1 MPELIR
7 VEHLTKTYYLGEVQV
22 PALKGV
28 DLTIQAGEFV
38 AIMGASGS
46 GKSTFMNI
54 LGCLD
59 RPTQGKYFLEEKDVS
74 GLSRDELA
82 QIRNQ
87 KIGFVFQN
95 FNLLGRTSA
104 LENVEL
110 PLYYRQDH
118 SSRDRHRAAM
128 EALTTVGLQARE
140 HHLPSQLSGGQQ
152 QRVAIARALVN
163 QPSLILADE
172 PTGNLDT
179 RTSLEIMA
187 ILQKLNQDSRITI
200 ILVTHEPDIAR
211 YAGRHVV
218 FRDGKVIQDERIQ
231 PRQAADDLAQL
242 PAAAEGEDLMN
253 FLMTLRIAFKALGR
267 NKMRSSLTMLGIIIG
282 VGAVIAM
289 IAIGSGAKARIQEQI
304 ASMGSN
310 LLIVLSGSATSGGI
324 RWGSGS
330 VPTLTVEDAKAIA
343 TELSGG
349 EIRRPCPPGCH
360 PGGLW
365 KPELVHRHLCH
376 HSRGP
381 AHPGLADGEGTVLN
395 PGGCGW
401 SGQSLPVGTDR
412 GGKSLWRNGP
422 GGPGGAREEVPLH
435 RGGGSGRQRARP
447 PGARTRTMWSM
458 FP

>member
-7 VEHLTKTYYLGEVQV
+7 VEKLTKIYYLGEVQV

-28 DLTIQAGEFV
+28 DLTIQAGECV

-59 RPTQGKYFLEEKDVS
+59 RPTDGKYLLEEKDVS

-82 QIRNQ
+82 EIRNQ

-110 PLYYRQDH
+110 PLYYRRDH
-118 SSRDRHRAAM
+118 SSRDRRRAAM
-128 EALTTVGLQARE
+128 EALTTVGLQDRE

-187 ILQKLNQDSRITI
+187 ILQKLNQDSRITV

-231 PRQAADDLAQL
+231 PRPAAEDLTQLLAQE
-242 PAAAEGEDLMN
+242 EG
-253 FLMTLRIAFKALGR
+253 
-267 NKMRSSLTMLGIIIG
+267 G
-282 VGAVIAM
+282 VA
-289 IAIGSGAKARIQEQI
+289 
-304 ASMGSN
+304 
-310 LLIVLSGSATSGGI
+310 
-324 RWGSGS
+324 
-330 VPTLTVEDAKAIA
+330 
-343 TELSGG
+343 
-349 EIRRPCPPGCH
+349 
-360 PGGLW
+360 
-365 KPELVHRHLCH
+365 
-376 HSRGP
+376 
-381 AHPGLADGEGTVLN
+381 
-395 PGGCGW
+395 
-401 SGQSLPVGTDR
+401 
-412 GGKSLWRNGP
+412 
-422 GGPGGAREEVPLH
+422 
-435 RGGGSGRQRARP
+435 
-447 PGARTRTMWSM
+447 
-458 FP
+458 

>member
-1 MPELIR
+1 MTELIR
-7 VEHLTKTYYLGEVQV
+7 VEHLTKTYFLGEVQV

-28 DLTIQAGEFV
+28 DLIIEAGECV

-59 RPTQGKYFLEEKDVS
+59 RPTDGKYFLEEKDVS

-110 PLYYRQDH
+110 PLYYRRDH
-118 SSRDRHRAAM
+118 SSRDRRRAALD
-128 EALTTVGLQARE
+128 ALTTVGLQARE

-231 PRQAADDLAQL
+231 ARQAAEDLAQL
-242 PAAAEGEDLMN
+242 PAQEEG
-253 FLMTLRIAFKALGR
+253 
-267 NKMRSSLTMLGIIIG
+267 G
-282 VGAVIAM
+282 VA
-289 IAIGSGAKARIQEQI
+289 
-304 ASMGSN
+304 
-310 LLIVLSGSATSGGI
+310 
-324 RWGSGS
+324 
-330 VPTLTVEDAKAIA
+330 
-343 TELSGG
+343 
-349 EIRRPCPPGCH
+349 
-360 PGGLW
+360 
-365 KPELVHRHLCH
+365 
-376 HSRGP
+376 
-381 AHPGLADGEGTVLN
+381 
-395 PGGCGW
+395 
-401 SGQSLPVGTDR
+401 
-412 GGKSLWRNGP
+412 
-422 GGPGGAREEVPLH
+422 
-435 RGGGSGRQRARP
+435 
-447 PGARTRTMWSM
+447 
-458 FP
+458 

>member
-7 VEHLTKTYYLGEVQV
+7 VEHLTKIYYLGEVQV

-28 DLTIQAGEFV
+28 DLTIQAGECV

-74 GLSRDELA
+74 GLSRNELA

-179 RTSLEIMA
+179 RTSMEIMA
-187 ILQKLNQDSRITI
+187 ILQKLNQESRITI
-200 ILVTHEPDIAR
+200 ILVTHEPDIAL

-231 PRQAADDLAQL
+231 PRQASDDLAHL
-242 PAAAEGEDLMN
+242 PALAEE
-253 FLMTLRIAFKALGR
+253 
-267 NKMRSSLTMLGIIIG
+267 
-282 VGAVIAM
+282 
-289 IAIGSGAKARIQEQI
+289 
-304 ASMGSN
+304 
-310 LLIVLSGSATSGGI
+310 
-324 RWGSGS
+324 
-330 VPTLTVEDAKAIA
+330 
-343 TELSGG
+343 ELS
-349 EIRRPCPPGCH
+349 
-360 PGGLW
+360 
-365 KPELVHRHLCH
+365 
-376 HSRGP
+376 
-381 AHPGLADGEGTVLN
+381 
-395 PGGCGW
+395 
-401 SGQSLPVGTDR
+401 
-412 GGKSLWRNGP
+412 
-422 GGPGGAREEVPLH
+422 
-435 RGGGSGRQRARP
+435 
-447 PGARTRTMWSM
+447 
-458 FP
+458 

>member
-7 VEHLTKTYYLGEVQV
+7 VEHLTKIYYLGEVQV

-28 DLTIQAGEFV
+28 DLTIQAGECV

-74 GLSRDELA
+74 GMSRDELA

-128 EALTTVGLQARE
+128 EALATVGLQARE

-179 RTSLEIMA
+179 RTSVEIMA

-218 FRDGKVIQDERIQ
+218 FRDGKVIQDEKIQ
-231 PRQAADDLAQL
+231 PRQAADDLAQF
-242 PAAAEGEDLMN
+242 PAAAEGE
-253 FLMTLRIAFKALGR
+253 I
-267 NKMRSSLTMLGIIIG
+267 S
-282 VGAVIAM
+282 
-289 IAIGSGAKARIQEQI
+289 
-304 ASMGSN
+304 
-310 LLIVLSGSATSGGI
+310 
-324 RWGSGS
+324 
-330 VPTLTVEDAKAIA
+330 
-343 TELSGG
+343 
-349 EIRRPCPPGCH
+349 
-360 PGGLW
+360 
-365 KPELVHRHLCH
+365 
-376 HSRGP
+376 
-381 AHPGLADGEGTVLN
+381 
-395 PGGCGW
+395 
-401 SGQSLPVGTDR
+401 
-412 GGKSLWRNGP
+412 
-422 GGPGGAREEVPLH
+422 
-435 RGGGSGRQRARP
+435 
-447 PGARTRTMWSM
+447 
-458 FP
+458 

>member
-1 MPELIR
+1 MSELIR
-7 VEHLTKTYYLGEVQV
+7 VEHLTKTYHLGEVQV

-28 DLTIQAGEFV
+28 DLTIPRGECL

-59 RPTQGKYFLEEKDVS
+59 RPTQGKYFLEGKDVS

-95 FNLLGRTSA
+95 FNLLGRTTA

-110 PLYYRQDH
+110 PLYYRHNH
-118 SSRDRHRAAM
+118 SSRDRRGAAM
-128 EALTTVGLQARE
+128 DALSSVGLQDRE

-179 RTSLEIMA
+179 RTSLEIMD
-187 ILQKLNQDSRITI
+187 IFQKLNRESRITI

-231 PRQAADDLAQL
+231 PRQAAEDLTQL
-242 PAAAEGEDLMN
+242 PVQEEG
-253 FLMTLRIAFKALGR
+253 
-267 NKMRSSLTMLGIIIG
+267 G
-282 VGAVIAM
+282 VA
-289 IAIGSGAKARIQEQI
+289 
-304 ASMGSN
+304 
-310 LLIVLSGSATSGGI
+310 
-324 RWGSGS
+324 
-330 VPTLTVEDAKAIA
+330 
-343 TELSGG
+343 
-349 EIRRPCPPGCH
+349 
-360 PGGLW
+360 
-365 KPELVHRHLCH
+365 
-376 HSRGP
+376 
-381 AHPGLADGEGTVLN
+381 
-395 PGGCGW
+395 
-401 SGQSLPVGTDR
+401 
-412 GGKSLWRNGP
+412 
-422 GGPGGAREEVPLH
+422 
-435 RGGGSGRQRARP
+435 
-447 PGARTRTMWSM
+447 
-458 FP
+458 